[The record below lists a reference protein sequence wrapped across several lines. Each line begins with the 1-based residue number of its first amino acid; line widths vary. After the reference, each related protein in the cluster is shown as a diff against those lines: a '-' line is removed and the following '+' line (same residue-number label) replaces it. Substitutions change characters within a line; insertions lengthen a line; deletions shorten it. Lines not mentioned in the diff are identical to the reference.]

1 MSSVKWQ
8 AYCRGLNVLTTGPR
22 YVRDADTFHTSRSG
36 QNDHNFAVDIS
47 NINPRIKSSV
57 FLLEFHWNYFSIDD
71 ESSLVQVM
79 TQYTH
84 ARGRRWAATS

>member
-8 AYCRGLNVLTTGPR
+8 AYCRGLNVLTTEPR

-47 NINPRIKSSV
+47 NIN
-57 FLLEFHWNYFSIDD
+57 LE
-71 ESSLVQVM
+71 
-79 TQYTH
+79 
-84 ARGRRWAATS
+84 